1 MKYML
6 DTNICIYLM
15 RDAPQGVVGRFNACE
30 EGDVAISAVTWAE
43 LCCAVSK
50 DGEAVLQSILSL
62 VAVLPF
68 GVAQGRAFGRLKEI
82 CPDRKVNFDR
92 MIAAHALS
100 LDLVLVTNNTK
111 DLEIY
116 KGAGLKLENWVQQ

>member
-15 RDAPQGVVGRFNACE
+15 RDAPPGVIGRFNACE

-43 LCCAVSK
+43 LCCGVSK
-50 DGEAVLQSILSL
+50 DGEAILQSIPEL
-62 VAVLPF
+62 VTVLPF
-68 GVAQGRAFGRLKEI
+68 GMAQGRAFGRLKEMY
-82 CPDRKVNFDR
+82 PDRKANFDR

-111 DLEIY
+111 DFEIY
-116 KGAGLKLENWVQQ
+116 RGAGLKLENWVQQ